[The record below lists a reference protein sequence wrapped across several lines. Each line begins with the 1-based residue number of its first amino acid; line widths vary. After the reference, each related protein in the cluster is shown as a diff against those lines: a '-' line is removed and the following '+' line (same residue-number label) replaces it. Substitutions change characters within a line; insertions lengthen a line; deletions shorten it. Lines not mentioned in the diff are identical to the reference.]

1 MPDSRAP
8 SFNCS
13 FWYNPAMGG
22 SVPVPVV
29 TQITQAE
36 LAYLPATI
44 AAVQVAEASGA
55 AGATKKQAVMNALG
69 AGVSELA
76 QSPDPKVA
84 TISILVELVWSVLN
98 STLFKH
104 KATPV

>member
-1 MPDSRAP
+1 
-8 SFNCS
+8 
-13 FWYNPAMGG
+13 MGG

-55 AGATKKQAVMNALG
+55 AGDTKKQAVMNALVAG
-69 AGVSELA
+69 AGALSS
-76 QSPDPKVA
+76 SPDPKVA
-84 TISILVELVWSVLN
+84 AISALVELVLAVLQG
-98 STLFKH
+98 TVFKH
-104 KATPV
+104 KATSV